1 MVDSVGNILNQLGG
15 GSGID
20 SRALVN
26 DLVEL
31 ERAPQEQRLDSRQE
45 KLESQI
51 SGLGMLRSAM
61 GELESSLAV
70 LGDADTFNA
79 KQVAIP
85 DTSLIAVSEL
95 EADAVPGNYR
105 LKVEQVAQS
114 QSLSS
119 GSYASVDSAVGEGSL
134 TLQFGD
140 WTDSGFA
147 VDSNSAGATI
157 EIDASNNSLSGLR
170 DAINDAGTG
179 VQASIVGTEGNYQL
193 LLTSPTG
200 ATKELQLTAAET
212 AGEEGLASFNFNET
226 TKNLTQQQEGLDAIM
241 KVNGLEVTRSTN
253 TITDVIDG
261 VEFDIFNSSATEE
274 VSINISADR
283 SLAETAIRDFV
294 EAYNTFQ
301 EEAQRLTGN
310 DVDEEGAG
318 SLRSDSLAGN
328 LIRSVRSQI
337 GSAVPGIDD
346 GFNSLA
352 NLGIRTRQVDGTLQI
367 IENDPNEPN
376 TDFPSALRDNFDS
389 VRDMFAP
396 NTDSSSAQV
405 RVTGYGTR
413 TQPGSYEVEITQD
426 ATKGFLNADPAAST
440 FPLDTTGKDY
450 SFTIAVDGR
459 AVEVALPEGKTYNSG
474 EELAAEMQTLINLN
488 EDLKSANLRANVS
501 FNTATNALEFQ
512 SNAYG
517 KDSKIE
523 FTAVGADAAE
533 LGLTV
538 GTGTAGVDV
547 VGTIDGE
554 EAFGYGNVLLPDIGS
569 PAEGLKMIV
578 APGATSS
585 TVNFSRGFAGGLTE
599 LMDTYLKNSGL
610 IKERESNIKDNLVD
624 VADDRSALER
634 RTDAFR
640 ARLEAQFLA
649 MESIVRSL
657 NNTGSF
663 LDGLND
669 RLPFTSP
676 NG

>member
-15 GSGID
+15 GSGIN

-26 DLVEL
+26 DLVNL
-31 ERAPQEQRLDSRQE
+31 ERAPQEQRLDSRQQ

-70 LGDADTFNA
+70 LGDKDTFNA

-85 DTSLIAVSEL
+85 DTSLIAVSKL

-105 LKVEQVAQS
+105 LEVEQVAQS

-119 GSYASVDSAVGEGSL
+119 GTYASMDSAVGEGSL

-140 WTDSGFA
+140 WDATQTGFT
-147 VDSNSAGATI
+147 VDPDAAGATI

-170 DAINDAGTG
+170 DAINDADTG

-200 ATKELQLTAAET
+200 ATKELQITAAET
-212 AGEEGLASFNFNET
+212 AGQEGLASFNFNET
-226 TKNLTQQQEGLDAIM
+226 AQNLTQQQEGLDAIM
-241 KVNGLEVTRSTN
+241 KVNGLQVTRSTN

-261 VEFDIFNSSATEE
+261 VEFDIFNSSLTEE

-283 SLAETAIRDFV
+283 SLAETAVRDFV

-310 DVDEEGAG
+310 EVDEEGAG
-318 SLRSDSLAGN
+318 SLRNDSLAGN
-328 LIRSVRSQI
+328 LLRSIQSQI
-337 GSAVPGIDD
+337 GGAVPGIED

-352 NLGIRTRQVDGTLQI
+352 NLGIRTRQSDGSLQI
-367 IENDPNEPN
+367 VEDGST
-376 TDFPSALRDNFDS
+376 TDFQAALRNNFDS
-389 VRDMFAP
+389 VRDLFAP

-413 TQPGSYEVEITQD
+413 TQPGNYAVEITQE
-426 ATKGFLNADPAAST
+426 ATKGFLNADPVTAA

-450 SFTIAVDGR
+450 SFTIKVDGKT
-459 AVEVALPEGKTYNSG
+459 AEVALPAGKTYASG
-474 EELAAEMQTLINLN
+474 EELATEIQTLINLD
-488 EDLKSANLRANVS
+488 EDLKGANVKANVS
-501 FNTATNALEFQ
+501 FNTATNGLEFQ

-517 KDSKIE
+517 KNSKVE

-533 LGLTV
+533 LGLAV
-538 GTGTAGVDV
+538 GAGTTGVDV
-547 VGTIDGE
+547 AGTVDGE
-554 EAFGYGNVLLPDIGS
+554 AAFGFGNVLLPAIGS
-569 PAEGLKMIV
+569 PAEGLKMII
-578 APGATSS
+578 APGATSAS
-585 TVNFSRGFAGGLTE
+585 VNFSRGFAGGLTE

-610 IKERESNIKDNLVD
+610 IKERESNIKDNLEEVE
-624 VADDRSALER
+624 DDRSALDR
-634 RTDAFR
+634 RTEAFR
-640 ARLEAQFLA
+640 ARLEAQFRA
-649 MESIVRSL
+649 MEEIVRSL
-657 NNTGSF
+657 NNTGTF

-669 RLPFTSP
+669 RLPFTAP
-676 NG
+676 KG

>member
-1 MVDSVGNILNQLGG
+1 MVGNILNQLGG
-15 GSGID
+15 GSGIN
-20 SRALVN
+20 SMQLVK

-31 ERAPQEQRLDSRQE
+31 ERAPQEQRLDSRQQ

-70 LGDADTFNA
+70 LGDKDTFNA

-85 DTSLIAVSEL
+85 DTSLIAISKL

-119 GSYASVDSAVGEGSL
+119 GSYASLDSAVGEGSL

-140 WTDSGFA
+140 WDATQTGFT
-147 VDSNSAGATI
+147 VDPDAAGATI

-170 DAINDAGTG
+170 DAINDADTG

-200 ATKELQLTAAET
+200 ATKELQITAAET
-212 AGEEGLASFNFNET
+212 AGQEGLASFNFNQT
-226 TKNLTQQQEGLDAIM
+226 TQNLTQQQEGLDAIM
-241 KVNGLEVTRSTN
+241 KVNGLQVTRSTN

-261 VEFDIFNSSATEE
+261 IEFDIFNSSLTEE

-310 DVDEEGAG
+310 EVDEEGAG
-318 SLRSDSLAGN
+318 SLRNDSLAGN
-328 LIRSVRSQI
+328 LIRSIQSQI
-337 GSAVPGIDD
+337 SGAVPGIED

-352 NLGIRTRQVDGTLQI
+352 NLGIRTRQSDGSLQI
-367 IENDPNEPN
+367 VEDGSN
-376 TDFPSALRDNFDS
+376 TDFQAALRNNFDS
-389 VRDMFAP
+389 IRDLFAP

-413 TQPGSYEVEITQD
+413 TQPGNYAVEITQE
-426 ATKGFLNADPAAST
+426 ATKGFLNVDPVTAM

-450 SFTIAVDGR
+450 SFTISVDGR
-459 AVEVALPEGKTYNSG
+459 AAEVALPAGKTYASG
-474 EELAAEMQTLINLN
+474 EELATEIQTLINLD
-488 EDLKSANLRANVS
+488 EDLKGANVKANVT
-501 FNTATNALEFQ
+501 FNSVTNSLEFQ

-517 KDSKIE
+517 SNSKIE

-533 LGLTV
+533 LGLAV
-538 GTGTAGVDV
+538 GAGTTGVNVA
-547 VGTIDGE
+547 GTIDGE
-554 EAFGYGNVLLPDIGS
+554 EAFGFGNVLLPAIGS
-569 PAEGLKMIV
+569 PAEGLKMII
-578 APGATSS
+578 APGATSAS
-585 TVNFSRGFAGGLTE
+585 VNFSRGFAGGLVE
-599 LMDTYLKNSGL
+599 LMDSYLKNSGL
-610 IKERESNIKDNLVD
+610 IKERESNIKDNLEEVE
-624 VADDRSALER
+624 DDRSALDR
-634 RTDAFR
+634 RTEAFR

-649 MESIVRSL
+649 MEAIVRSL
-657 NNTGSF
+657 NSTGTF

-669 RLPFTSP
+669 RLPFTAP
-676 NG
+676 KG